1 LDHAAE
7 EGAGMTISV
16 KPVAVEDIL
25 PWRDLYRREMNC
37 QIVHDNMHAR
47 AGWTQPYMVEI
58 AGAPAG
64 HGSILIGGPWTG
76 TRTVFEFYLG
86 RQHRL
91 RAFDAFETLLTASQ
105 ATAIK
110 AQTNDALLTVMLHTW
125 AKNIV
130 SEKIVFED
138 QLTTTHALDSAIF
151 RRRGEPDHDWCLEI
165 GGAVVATGGILY
177 HYNRPY
183 GDIYMEVAEPRR
195 LRGLGSYLVQELK
208 RVCYEMGSIPCA
220 RCNPENIASRKAL
233 QKAGFVP
240 CAHILSGTL

>member
-1 LDHAAE
+1 
-7 EGAGMTISV
+7 MNISV

-25 PWRDLYRREMNC
+25 RWRDLYREEMNC

-47 AGWTQPYMVEI
+47 PGWTQPYMVEI

-64 HGSILIGGPWTG
+64 YGSILIGGPWTG
-76 TRTVFEFYLG
+76 TRTVFEFYLAP
-86 RQHRL
+86 RHRV
-91 RAFDAFETLLTASQ
+91 RVFDAFSSLLTTSE

-110 AQTNDALLTVMLHTW
+110 AQTNDALLTVMLHAW

-130 SEKIVFED
+130 SESIVFED
-138 QLTTTHALDSAIF
+138 KLTTAHTLDGATF

-165 GGAVVATGGILY
+165 GGEITATGGILY

-183 GDIYMEVAEPRR
+183 GDIYMEVAESWRQ
-195 LRGLGSYLVQELK
+195 RGLGSYLVQELK
-208 RVCYEMGSIPCA
+208 GVCYELGSIPCA
-220 RCNPENIASRKAL
+220 RCNPNNISSRKTL

-240 CAHILSGTL
+240 CAHILSGSL